1 MWVAWSFPCLPQA
14 SPKPSAAGF
23 SEIETITWPCLRGAC
38 MNYCMTSLLPQFPY
52 CFFQLLGRCPH
63 RSWAQGP
70 NWRSGVQSLSQH
82 WALQEEDWFWLKA
95 VHGERKT
102 PKPGAFFH
110 SEGCAFLVTAVTGL
124 CVQQWVLLVPMV
136 FTHSSGSTCFLQL
149 LRGGGKNDLAAFSQS
164 IWINVLLHIL
174 CWFIPEVHPPSA
186 ALQRLLC
193 PAQVVVVG
201 HSPAHGAA
209 TVQPG
214 HFFSKIFQSW
224 TCQLCHTP
232 SLAGHCEDGQD
243 QWGGNAPL
251 DLGVPTGAGRGQGEG
266 RWEYL
271 RLYMGNLENINCR
284 QHWVAI
290 TSFQFLSS
298 CRCFVSL
305 KVLLDYHL
313 GSPAMALLG
322 LLWAKTHIYS
332 FCIYS
337 FFTYP
342 GIQGMC
348 SPKWNTFGSKQLL
361 SR

>member
-1 MWVAWSFPCLPQA
+1 MVPAWTIAWPHFSHNSHTAFSNFWGDAHTGAEPRGQTDALEFRVFHNTELFRRRIGFGWKQSMERGKLPNQEPFSTVRGVLSLWQLWQVCVCSSECCWFPWFSPTAQDPPASFSSSEVVA
-14 SPKPSAAGF
+14 
-23 SEIETITWPCLRGAC
+23 
-38 MNYCMTSLLPQFPY
+38 
-52 CFFQLLGRCPH
+52 
-63 RSWAQGP
+63 
-70 NWRSGVQSLSQH
+70 
-82 WALQEEDWFWLKA
+82 
-95 VHGERKT
+95 KT
-102 PKPGAFFH
+102 TF
-110 SEGCAFLVTAVTGL
+110 
-124 CVQQWVLLVPMV
+124 
-136 FTHSSGSTCFLQL
+136 
-149 LRGGGKNDLAAFSQS
+149 AAFSQS